1 MLDGAPGCSRR
12 RRNVIGG
19 IRTGRTS
26 CASRTRIEDAVTVK
40 MHGGVVQTSEGP
52 FVSPSNA
59 VTDRYEVEVDSLE
72 AAIDTAARIP
82 HLAYG
87 SVVEIRRL
95 QNVRHSSAP
104 RRRVDR

>member
-1 MLDGAPGCSRR
+1 
-12 RRNVIGG
+12 VIGG
-19 IRTGRTS
+19 SGLVGLPAPGERQAG
-26 CASRTRIEDAVTVK
+26 ARTRIEDAVTVK